1 MIRLFSL
8 LLFSYQQ
15 LILNNRNTL
24 DHRGSGR
31 LSLET
36 SPKPSSLM
44 DHRGSGRL
52 QFRGLTSVALT
63 WQLA

>member
-1 MIRLFSL
+1 MTRLFSV

-15 LILNNRNTL
+15 LTLSSRNTL

-31 LSLET
+31 LTLDTSPET
-36 SPKPSSLM
+36 SSFM

-52 QFRGLTSVALT
+52 QFRGLTSAGLT